1 MSNNAVPDYGG
12 YSRARGDVNYRYS
25 ADSAN
30 NAYGR
35 FLSQQRGSRNLG
47 DMSRNFSRQMP
58 SYTASFGQRG
68 LSGGGINSGAMQQS
82 MRNYIGD
89 YGRQYGRVQQDATQ
103 QLQQFD
109 LNQANLDAWRQAE
122 LSDIRQREAMDTANT
137 ATQLD
142 YLRQMVGGL

>member
-1 MSNNAVPDYGG
+1 
-12 YSRARGDVNYRYS
+12 
-25 ADSAN
+25 
-30 NAYGR
+30 
-35 FLSQQRGSRNLG
+35 
-47 DMSRNFSRQMP
+47 
-58 SYTASFGQRG
+58 
-68 LSGGGINSGAMQQS
+68 

-122 LSDIRQREAMDTANT
+122 LSNIRQREAMDTANT